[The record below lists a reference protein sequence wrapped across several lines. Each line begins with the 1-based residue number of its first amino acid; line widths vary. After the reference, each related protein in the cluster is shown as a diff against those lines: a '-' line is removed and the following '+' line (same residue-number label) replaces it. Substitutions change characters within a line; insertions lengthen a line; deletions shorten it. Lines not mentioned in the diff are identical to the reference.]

1 LAAAPGYPDVE
12 SLPDR
17 KGSVAMVEALRRLH
31 LEHAGMTRVLQVIE
45 SELAKLSH
53 GEAPDF
59 ELLGKCLEYLLD
71 FPAQCH
77 HPKEDLIYR
86 RLRDYHQVA
95 DKVLDDIVAEH
106 ETLAEKC
113 TGLGE
118 LVERFRRAGAVTG
131 KEVLRAGRDFLAFYR
146 QHIEHEERGF
156 FPTALEC
163 LTEDDW
169 SEIDGRVVDREDPV
183 FGESAEAGFAVLR
196 EEILRR
202 DRETVG

>member
-1 LAAAPGYPDVE
+1 
-12 SLPDR
+12 
-17 KGSVAMVEALRRLH
+17 MVEALRRLH

-86 RLRDYHQVA
+86 RLREYHQVS

-106 ETLAEKC
+106 QTLAEKC
-113 TGLGE
+113 TRLGD
-118 LVERFRRAGAVTG
+118 LVERFHRAGAVTG
-131 KEVLRAGRDFLAFYR
+131 KEVLRAGRDFLAFHR

-169 SEIDGRVVDREDPV
+169 AEIDGRVVDREDPV
-183 FGESAEAGFAVLR
+183 FGESAEAGFAALR